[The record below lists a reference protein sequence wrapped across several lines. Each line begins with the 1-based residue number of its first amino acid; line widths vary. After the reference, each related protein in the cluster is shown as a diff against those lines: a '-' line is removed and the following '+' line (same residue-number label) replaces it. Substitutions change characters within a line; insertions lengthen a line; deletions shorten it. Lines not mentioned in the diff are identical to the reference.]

1 MAANLKMIRIKAK
14 LDELFENKIEL
25 TDIQNDQDKI
35 NAYYTRALSA
45 LAVNIQSGV
54 DFEYAAQSITDGY
67 HDIGIDAIYNDI
79 AQKKLILVQSK
90 WRTEGAGGIT
100 QEEAQTFVEG
110 VKRILNFDFAGCN
123 SRILSKQREVTDAI
137 KSGEI
142 EVKTEL

>member
-1 MAANLKMIRIKAK
+1 MIRIKAK

-25 TDIQNDQDKI
+25 TDIKNDQDKI

-79 AQKKLILVQSK
+79 AQKS
-90 WRTEGAGGIT
+90 
-100 QEEAQTFVEG
+100 
-110 VKRILNFDFAGCN
+110 
-123 SRILSKQREVTDAI
+123 
-137 KSGEI
+137 
-142 EVKTEL
+142 